1 MRFARSLSILSLAC
15 GAVATGVL
23 LPLYIY
29 PSTLF
34 NDGAANW
41 RPLFSAIATPT
52 NTAPWIVVLNVDSG
66 PGGSRAPGNSDV
78 NYING
83 TAQLNAFGHVTS
95 VGYVHLLNGNASVAS
110 VEANLTAWASWST
123 FTAENISMQG
133 IFFDEAIEASGI
145 SDGSNFD
152 YLSGLITFA
161 RDAFAPKPITV
172 VCNFGAKPADEYY
185 QICDVIIAFE
195 SALNSGGFPPYQN
208 LTTIQTNIPLASR
221 RPASGIIINEFQGTA
236 ANGSPANEATLQSFI
251 DTLKSS
257 DVGWSYFCTEGYADG
272 LTLPPANLS
281 NVAAFM
287 A

>member
-1 MRFARSLSILSLAC
+1 MRFSAVSPFFPLLVEPSLP
-15 GAVATGVL
+15 GFFFR
-23 LPLYIY
+23 
-29 PSTLF
+29 F

-123 FTAENISMQG
+123 FTAENISVQG

-152 YLSGLITFA
+152 YLSGLITLHA
-161 RDAFAPKPITV
+161 TRSRPSPS
-172 VCNFGAKPADEYY
+172 PS
-185 QICDVIIAFE
+185 
-195 SALNSGGFPPYQN
+195 SATSVPSRPTRHGG
-208 LTTIQTNIPLASR
+208 
-221 RPASGIIINEFQGTA
+221 EWK
-236 ANGSPANEATLQSFI
+236 PANEATLQSFI

-281 NVAAFM
+281 NVAAFNGVSGRLVM
-287 A
+287 ERRGIPWHSKVEKRRTISDASHNLAMLG